1 VIQTETFRNLS
12 MDPRHNQY
20 FQTLIGAINGPLRLS
35 DNRPEGTSWLIRTQ
49 DNASTQAALQ
59 APRLGPEALID
70 ILSSGLQRPAQHNL
84 ENGDDGIST
93 ITDQTYIGVD
103 NNDPRSRTGIFS
115 LLNVPQISIVA
126 VPGQGSPAIQSALIS
141 HCENALYRFAVLDPE
156 YADSAIAEVQAQRQL
171 FDTKFAAIYY
181 PWLTIEDPYPT
192 NLSNILDFQLPPS
205 GHIAG
210 IYARV
215 DDARGVFKAPANEVV
230 QGITGLT
237 ATLAKGDQDV
247 LNPSPTNIN
256 VIRDFRQSGRGLR
269 VWGARVMTSDANYT
283 YVPVKRL
290 MMFIE
295 ESLDVGLQGIVF
307 EPNAPPLWARLER
320 MVANF
325 LTTVWAA
332 GGLQGD
338 KAEDS
343 FFVRCDLTTMTQTD
357 IEEGR
362 LIAQVGVAPVYPAEF
377 VIIQI
382 SLTIPATSN

>member
-1 VIQTETFRNLS
+1 L
-12 MDPRHNQY
+12 Y
-20 FQTLIGAINGPLRLS
+20 
-35 DNRPEGTSWLIRTQ
+35 
-49 DNASTQAALQ
+49 
-59 APRLGPEALID
+59 
-70 ILSSGLQRPAQHNL
+70 
-84 ENGDDGIST
+84 
-93 ITDQTYIGVD
+93 
-103 NNDPRSRTGIFS
+103 S

-126 VPGQGSPAIQSALIS
+126 IPGQGTPTIQSALIA
-141 HCENALYRFAVLDPE
+141 HCEGALYRFAVLDPQ
-156 YADSAIAEVQAQRQL
+156 YPTSAIADIQAQRQQ

-181 PWLTIEDPYPT
+181 PWFTINDPFPV
-192 NLSNILDFQLPPS
+192 NLNNILDFALPPS

-210 IYARV
+210 IYAQT
-215 DDARGVFKAPANEVV
+215 DESRGVFKAPANVVV

-269 VWGARVMTSDANYT
+269 VWGARVMTSDTNYT

-295 ESLDVGLQGIVF
+295 ESLDVGLQDVVF
-307 EPNAPPLWARLER
+307 EPNAPPLWATIERLIT
-320 MVANF
+320 NF

-332 GGLQGD
+332 GGLAGATAAQ
-338 KAEDS
+338 S
-343 FFVRCDLTTMTQTD
+343 FFVRCDLTTMTQAD
-357 IEEGR
+357 IEAGR